1 MGIINR
7 KGIAMENRLKK
18 GTLGGQAVIEGVMMK
33 GKDSYSVAVRKPD
46 QKIEV
51 KLEQYKS
58 VGDKYIFGKI
68 PFIRGI
74 VNFTESLVVGMKTL
88 SYSSTFYE
96 EEEEETKADKLFKD
110 IFKEKAESVIIGIT
124 VLISVLIAIALF
136 MMLPAAL
143 AEFIGKWVESRIL
156 LSLIEGVIRLI
167 IFIIYVLLIS
177 QMEDIK
183 RVFMYHG
190 AEHKTINC
198 YEAGEDLTP
207 TNVAKYSRYHK
218 RCGTSFL
225 FIVMVVSIFVF
236 MFITVDKMW
245 LRFVLRLLLIPVIAG
260 ISYEFI
266 RLAGRSDNVI
276 INILSMPG
284 MWIQKLTTK
293 EPQEEM
299 IQVAIISVESVLYGE
314 QYVDAVNEAQG
325 LGKFKP
331 KEEPK
336 LEVKEKVEEKLEEAI
351 EEVSE
356 YEEFEY
362 EEVES
367 SEEFEYEE
375 VEATGDFEF
384 EEVEAEEIEFE
395 EVEESDFE
403 EVEAET
409 EELED
414 EETEENTD
422 KLAEIEESE
431 EEVNGKEEIDDEDT
445 DEPVTEKLVAESE
458 EAAIVTE
465 EIVKSEDKE
474 VTESEEKEDS
484 EEKTED

>member
-1 MGIINR
+1 
-7 KGIAMENRLKK
+7 MEKNLKK

-51 KLEQYKS
+51 KLEKYKS
-58 VGDKYIFGKI
+58 VGDKYKFCKL

-74 VNFTESLVVGMKTL
+74 VNFGESLVIGMQTL
-88 SYSSTFYE
+88 TYSSSFY

-110 IFKEKAESVIIGIT
+110 IFKEKAESAIIGFT
-124 VLISVLIAIALF
+124 VLVSVVIAIALF
-136 MMLPAAL
+136 MMLPAVL
-143 AEFIGKWVESRIL
+143 AEVIGKWVENRVL

-167 IFIIYVLLIS
+167 VFIIYVLLIS

-183 RVFMYHG
+183 RLFKYHG

-207 TNVAKYSRYHK
+207 ANVAKHSRYHK

-245 LRFVLRLLLIPVIAG
+245 LRFVLRLLLIPLIAG

-266 RLAGRSDNVI
+266 RLAGRSDNIVF
-276 INILSMPG
+276 NILSMPG

-293 EPQEEM
+293 EPGEEM

-336 LEVKEKVEEKLEEAI
+336 PEVKAEEKLEEAV
-351 EEVSE
+351 EETVEE

-362 EEVES
+362 EEVEA

-375 VEATGDFEF
+375 VE
-384 EEVEAEEIEFE
+384 
-395 EVEESDFE
+395 ESDFE
-403 EVEAET
+403 ET
-409 EELED
+409 E
-414 EETEENTD
+414 EETEVEEMDFEEETEAEDEDGETD
-422 KLAEIEESE
+422 DDEIEE
-431 EEVNGKEEIDDEDT
+431 D
-445 DEPVTEKLVAESE
+445 PPTEKLVAESE
-458 EAAIVTE
+458 
-465 EIVKSEDKE
+465 E